1 MTRSIRRAA
10 VLLLLITSVLAVGG
24 CATAAPPGSADA
36 VRGSSEG
43 LLVEVLNDNR
53 GDFEIFLVRDGSAS
67 RLGVVTS
74 GSSAR
79 FQVARVRFS
88 GQGQVALRARS
99 LGGSAQYS
107 SPTVLVN
114 IGERLVL
121 NLSPEIRFSNLS
133 VRR

>member
-1 MTRSIRRAA
+1 MNRLLRRAA
-10 VLLLLITSVLAVGG
+10 ALFLLVLPAFALGG
-24 CATAAPPGSADA
+24 CATAPPPGSADA
-36 VRGSSEG
+36 VRGNTEG

-79 FQVARVRFS
+79 FQVPRVRFS

-99 LGGSAQYS
+99 LVGSAQYS

-114 IGERLVL
+114 VGERLVL
-121 NLSPEIRFSNLS
+121 TLSPEIRFSNLN